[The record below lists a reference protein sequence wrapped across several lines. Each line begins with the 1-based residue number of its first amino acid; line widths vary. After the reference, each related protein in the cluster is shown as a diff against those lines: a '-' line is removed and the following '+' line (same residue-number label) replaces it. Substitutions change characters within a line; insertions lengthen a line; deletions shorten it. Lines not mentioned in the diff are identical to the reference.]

1 MKISRI
7 QIEQE
12 FAQLKIETQMASL
25 SIEMPKRRMSIQQQP
40 AQMNIKQQK
49 PNIELDMQEF
59 RNNIGLKSNKALM
72 EEYVAEAQARAQQ
85 GIRQMAKDGDFVGTL
100 PTDANNIGELARAKL
115 LQVSEPEMNSGKVP
129 PGAISMDGKPGNV
142 DINWMRHDLKID
154 WDEYQAPKITV
165 EPKASVHIE
174 IAREPVLEITV
185 IEETIPPE
193 TGRAIDT
200 EA

>member
-85 GIRQMAKDGDFVGTL
+85 GIRQMAKDRDFVGTL
-100 PTDANNIGELARAKL
+100 PTDK
-115 LQVSEPEMNSGKVP
+115 
-129 PGAISMDGKPGNV
+129 
-142 DINWMRHDLKID
+142 
-154 WDEYQAPKITV
+154 
-165 EPKASVHIE
+165 
-174 IAREPVLEITV
+174 
-185 IEETIPPE
+185 
-193 TGRAIDT
+193 
-200 EA
+200 